1 MRSIYKYDIVEARD
15 GIIEG
20 PITKLLH
27 VDAQDNSIKV
37 WAEIDTNAPVR
48 KFQILPLG
56 TGWNLDTGR
65 ADKQCVLDTHTYMG
79 TVMLANGN
87 LIFHVYGAEI
97 LPAPTKKSESLKE
110 TKEKEKNEKNE
121 KVAINSTKEATFSG
135 TNTMINYDILR
146 KFLQ

>member
-1 MRSIYKYDIVEARD
+1 MRSIYKYDIVEAKD

-27 VDAQDNSIKV
+27 VGVQHNSIKV
-37 WAEIDTNAPVR
+37 WAEVDTNAPIR

-87 LIFHVYGAEI
+87 LVFHVYGTEI
-97 LPAPTKKSESLKE
+97 VPAPVKKPEPP
-110 TKEKEKNEKNE
+110 KEKTAKVE
-121 KVAINSTKEATFSG
+121 KVVDNSKNKEATFSG
-135 TNTMINYDILR
+135 TITMINPDVL
-146 KFLQ
+146 KQFLGC

>member
-1 MRSIYKYDIVEARD
+1 MRSIYKYDIVEAKD

-27 VDAQDNSIKV
+27 VGVQHNSIKV
-37 WAEIDTNAPVR
+37 WAEIDTNAPIR

-87 LIFHVYGAEI
+87 LVFHVYGTEI
-97 LPAPTKKSESLKE
+97 ISTPVKKPEPPK
-110 TKEKEKNEKNE
+110 E
-121 KVAINSTKEATFSG
+121 KVAKVEKAIDNSKSKEATFSG
-135 TNTMINYDILR
+135 TITMINPDVLR
-146 KFLQ
+146 QFLGC

>member
-1 MRSIYKYDIVEARD
+1 MRSIYKYDIVEAKD

-27 VDAQDNSIKV
+27 VGAQHNSIKV
-37 WAEIDTNAPVR
+37 WAEVDTNAPIR

-87 LIFHVYGAEI
+87 LVFHVYGTEI
-97 LPAPTKKSESLKE
+97 VPAPVKKPEPPK
-110 TKEKEKNEKNE
+110 E
-121 KVAINSTKEATFSG
+121 KVARVEKVVDNSKSKEATFSG
-135 TNTMINYDILR
+135 TITMINPDVLR
-146 KFLQ
+146 QFLGC

>member
-37 WAEIDTNAPVR
+37 WAEVDTNAPVR

-97 LPAPTKKSESLKE
+97 LPASAKKSEPSKE
-110 TKEKEKNEKNE
+110 TKEKNEKNE
-121 KVAINSTKEATFSG
+121 KKVAINSTKEATFSG
-135 TNTMINYDILR
+135 ANTMINYDILR

>member
-1 MRSIYKYDIVEARD
+1 MRSIYKYDIVEAKD

-27 VDAQDNSIKV
+27 VGVQHNSIKV
-37 WAEIDTNAPVR
+37 WAEIDTNAPIR
-48 KFQILPLG
+48 KFQILPIG

-87 LIFHVYGAEI
+87 LVFHVYGTEI
-97 LPAPTKKSESLKE
+97 VPAPVKKPEPPK
-110 TKEKEKNEKNE
+110 E
-121 KVAINSTKEATFSG
+121 KVAKAEKVVDNSKSKEATFSG
-135 TNTMINYDILR
+135 TITMINPDVLR
-146 KFLQ
+146 QFLGC

>member
-1 MRSIYKYDIVEARD
+1 MRSIYKYDIVEAKD

-27 VDAQDNSIKV
+27 VGVQHNSIKV
-37 WAEIDTNAPVR
+37 WAEVDTNAPTR

-87 LIFHVYGAEI
+87 LVFHVYGAEI
-97 LPAPTKKSESLKE
+97 LPAPAPVKKPELPKE
-110 TKEKEKNEKNE
+110 NEK
-121 KVAINSTKEATFSG
+121 KVAINNTKEATFSG
-135 TNTMINYDILR
+135 TITMINPDVLR
-146 KFLQ
+146 KFIQ

>member
-1 MRSIYKYDIVEARD
+1 MRSIYKYDIVEAKD

-27 VDAQDNSIKV
+27 VGVQHNSIKV
-37 WAEIDTNAPVR
+37 WAEVDTNAPTR
-48 KFQILPLG
+48 KFHILPLG

-87 LIFHVYGAEI
+87 LVFHVYGAEI
-97 LPAPTKKSESLKE
+97 LPAPIKKPEPSN
-110 TKEKEKNEKNE
+110 EKIEKNEK
-121 KVAINSTKEATFSG
+121 KVSFDKTKEATFSG
-135 TNTMINYDILR
+135 TITMINPDVLRQILDC
-146 KFLQ
+146 

>member
-1 MRSIYKYDIVEARD
+1 MRSIYKYDIVEAKD

-27 VDAQDNSIKV
+27 VGVQHNSIKV
-37 WAEIDTNAPVR
+37 WAEIDTNAPIR
-48 KFQILPLG
+48 KFQILLIG

-87 LIFHVYGAEI
+87 LVFHVYGTEI
-97 LPAPTKKSESLKE
+97 VPTPVKKPEPP
-110 TKEKEKNEKNE
+110 KEKAAKVE
-121 KVAINSTKEATFSG
+121 KVVDNSKSKEATFSG
-135 TNTMINYDILR
+135 TITMINPDVLR
-146 KFLQ
+146 QFLGC

>member
-1 MRSIYKYDIVEARD
+1 MRSIYKYDIVEAKD

-27 VDAQDNSIKV
+27 VGAQHNSIKI
-37 WAEIDTNAPVR
+37 WAEIDTNAPIR

-79 TVMLANGN
+79 TVMLANDN
-87 LIFHVYGAEI
+87 LVFHVYGTEI
-97 LPAPTKKSESLKE
+97 VPAPVKKPEPPK
-110 TKEKEKNEKNE
+110 E
-121 KVAINSTKEATFSG
+121 KVAKVEKVTDNSKSKGATFSG
-135 TNTMINYDILR
+135 TIAMINPDVLR
-146 KFLQ
+146 QFLGC

>member
-1 MRSIYKYDIVEARD
+1 MRSIYKYDIVEAKD
-15 GIIEG
+15 GVIEG

-27 VDAQDNSIKV
+27 VGVQHNSIKV
-37 WAEIDTNAPVR
+37 WAEVDTNAPVR

-87 LIFHVYGAEI
+87 LVFHVYGAEI
-97 LPAPTKKSESLKE
+97 LPTPVKKPEPP
-110 TKEKEKNEKNE
+110 KEKNEK
-121 KVAINSTKEATFSG
+121 KVAINNTKEATFSG
-135 TNTMINYDILR
+135 TITMINPDVLR
-146 KFLQ
+146 KFIQ

>member
-1 MRSIYKYDIVEARD
+1 MRSIYKYDIVEAKD

-27 VDAQDNSIKV
+27 VGVQHNSIKV
-37 WAEIDTNAPVR
+37 WAEVDTNAPIR

-87 LIFHVYGAEI
+87 LVFHVYGTEI
-97 LPAPTKKSESLKE
+97 VPAPVKKPEPPK
-110 TKEKEKNEKNE
+110 E
-121 KVAINSTKEATFSG
+121 KVAKVEKVVDNSKSKEATFSG
-135 TNTMINYDILR
+135 TITMINPDVLR
-146 KFLQ
+146 QFLGC

>member
-1 MRSIYKYDIVEARD
+1 MRSIYKYDIVEAKD

-27 VDAQDNSIKV
+27 VGAQHNSIKI
-37 WAEIDTNAPVR
+37 WAEIDTNAPIR

-65 ADKQCVLDTHTYMG
+65 TDKQCVLDTHTYMG

-87 LIFHVYGAEI
+87 LVFHVYGTEI
-97 LPAPTKKSESLKE
+97 IPAPAKKPEPPKE
-110 TKEKEKNEKNE
+110 RVAKAE
-121 KVAINSTKEATFSG
+121 KVVDNNKNKEATFSG
-135 TNTMINYDILR
+135 TITMINPDVLR
-146 KFLQ
+146 QFLGC

>member
-1 MRSIYKYDIVEARD
+1 MRSIYKYDIVEAKD

-27 VDAQDNSIKV
+27 VGVQHNSIKV
-37 WAEIDTNAPVR
+37 WAEIDTNAPIR
-48 KFQILPLG
+48 KFQILPIG

-87 LIFHVYGAEI
+87 LVFHVYGTEI
-97 LPAPTKKSESLKE
+97 VPAPMSKPEPPK
-110 TKEKEKNEKNE
+110 E
-121 KVAINSTKEATFSG
+121 KVAKVEKVVDNSKSKEATFSG
-135 TNTMINYDILR
+135 TITMINPDVLR
-146 KFLQ
+146 QFLGC

>member
-1 MRSIYKYDIVEARD
+1 MRSIYKYDIVEAKD

-27 VDAQDNSIKV
+27 VGAQHNNIKV
-37 WAEIDTNAPVR
+37 WAEIDTNAPIR

-87 LIFHVYGAEI
+87 LVFHVYGTEI
-97 LPAPTKKSESLKE
+97 VPAPVKKPEPPK
-110 TKEKEKNEKNE
+110 E
-121 KVAINSTKEATFSG
+121 KVAKAEKVVDNSKSKEATFSG
-135 TNTMINYDILR
+135 TITMINPDVLR
-146 KFLQ
+146 QFLGC

>member
-1 MRSIYKYDIVEARD
+1 MRSIYKYDIIEAKD

-27 VDAQDNSIKV
+27 VGVQHNSIKV
-37 WAEIDTNAPVR
+37 WAEVDTNAPIR

-87 LIFHVYGAEI
+87 LVFHVYGTEI
-97 LPAPTKKSESLKE
+97 VPAPVKKPEPPK
-110 TKEKEKNEKNE
+110 E
-121 KVAINSTKEATFSG
+121 KVAKVEKVVDNSKSREATFSG
-135 TNTMINYDILR
+135 TITMINPDVLRQILGC
-146 KFLQ
+146 

>member
-1 MRSIYKYDIVEARD
+1 MRSIYKYDIVEAKD

-27 VDAQDNSIKV
+27 VGAQHNSIKI
-37 WAEIDTNAPVR
+37 WAEIDTNAPIR
-48 KFQILPLG
+48 KFQILPIG

-87 LIFHVYGAEI
+87 LVFHVYGTEI
-97 LPAPTKKSESLKE
+97 ISASTKKPELPKE
-110 TKEKEKNEKNE
+110 NVVKAE
-121 KVAINSTKEATFSG
+121 KVINTNNSKNKEATFSG
-135 TNTMINYDILR
+135 TITMINPDVL
-146 KFLQ
+146 KQFLGC

>member
-1 MRSIYKYDIVEARD
+1 MRSIYKYDIVEAKD

-27 VDAQDNSIKV
+27 VGVQHNSIKV
-37 WAEIDTNAPVR
+37 WAEIDTNAPIR

-87 LIFHVYGAEI
+87 LVFHVYGTEI
-97 LPAPTKKSESLKE
+97 ISAPVKKPEPPK
-110 TKEKEKNEKNE
+110 E
-121 KVAINSTKEATFSG
+121 KVAKVEKVVDNSKSKEATFSG
-135 TNTMINYDILR
+135 TITMINPDVLR
-146 KFLQ
+146 QFLGC